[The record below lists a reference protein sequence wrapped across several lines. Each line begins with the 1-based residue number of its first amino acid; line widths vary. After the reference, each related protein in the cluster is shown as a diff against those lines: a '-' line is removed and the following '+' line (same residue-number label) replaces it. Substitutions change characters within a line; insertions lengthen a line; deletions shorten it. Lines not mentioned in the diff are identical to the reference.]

1 MDAALVIKYLS
12 KQENKPLIKEDKI
25 EKFDKNTDGVSILG
39 MIISI
44 AIGGYSAYLSYEC
57 NTRHNMSEPM
67 KIIFAILAYIFG
79 LLYLIYYVLFRSD
92 YCSVE

>member
-25 EKFDKNTDGVSILG
+25 EKFNMNTDGGSMLG

-44 AIGGYSAYLSYEC
+44 AIGGYAAYLSYEC

-67 KIIFAILAYIFG
+67 KIIYAILAYIFG

>member
-25 EKFDKNTDGVSILG
+25 EKFDMNTDGVSMLG